1 MFVSMAVLL
10 CFSLQAARTKRLAM
24 CVCGSALSTHSG
36 IRSFEQRVSSQ
47 KESAMRAFVS
57 GIFLKCRCLVQNAQR
72 AGVGNVDAPGDA
84 VQQAE
89 RSAVHAVN
97 IQP

>member
-1 MFVSMAVLL
+1 
-10 CFSLQAARTKRLAM
+10 
-24 CVCGSALSTHSG
+24 
-36 IRSFEQRVSSQ
+36 
-47 KESAMRAFVS
+47 MRAFVS